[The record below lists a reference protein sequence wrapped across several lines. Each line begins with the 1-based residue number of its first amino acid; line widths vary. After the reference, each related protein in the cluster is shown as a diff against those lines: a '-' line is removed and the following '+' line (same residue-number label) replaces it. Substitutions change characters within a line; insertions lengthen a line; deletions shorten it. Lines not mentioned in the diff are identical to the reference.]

1 MQDTIFLIFL
11 LIIINTVMILDNDK
25 ILRICNR
32 LACQI
37 VEETDVSKKIILVGI
52 KEKGFEIAKV
62 IEKQIK
68 FFSNKKVKLYSIKIE
83 KNNNN
88 KIKFKHKFSDDYL
101 IFIIDDVLNTG
112 KTLFK
117 CVNYFFNAGF
127 VNIKTIVLIDRD
139 HKKHPVNVDIKG
151 VSLSTNFEDT
161 VMVLSENK
169 KLRAILV

>member
-1 MQDTIFLIFL
+1 
-11 LIIINTVMILDNDK
+11 MILDNDK
-25 ILRICNR
+25 IIRVCNR

-37 VEETDVSKKIILVGI
+37 VEVSDGSNKIILVGI
-52 KEKGFEIAKV
+52 EDKGFEIAQI

-68 FFSNKKVKLYSIKIE
+68 FFSNKKVKLYPIKIE
-83 KNNNN
+83 KINNNIN
-88 KIKFKHKFSDDYL
+88 SKIKFEHKFSNDCL

-117 CVNYFFNAGF
+117 CVNYFFNAEY

-139 HKKHPVNVDIKG
+139 HKKYPVNVDIKG

-161 VMVLSENK
+161 VKVISENK
-169 KLRAILV
+169 KLRAVLV

>member
-1 MQDTIFLIFL
+1 
-11 LIIINTVMILDNDK
+11 MILDNDK

-37 VEETDVSKKIILVGI
+37 VEVSDGSNKIVLVGI
-52 KEKGFEIAKV
+52 KEKGFEIAKI

-68 FFSNKKVKLYSIKIE
+68 SFSNNKVKLYPIKIE
-83 KNNNN
+83 KINN
-88 KIKFKHKFSDDYL
+88 KINSEIKFEHKFSNDCL

-117 CVNYFFNAGF
+117 CVNYFFNAEY

-139 HKKHPVNVDIKG
+139 HKKYPVNVDIKG

-161 VMVLSENK
+161 VKVISENK

>member
-1 MQDTIFLIFL
+1 
-11 LIIINTVMILDNDK
+11 MILDNDK
-25 ILRICNR
+25 ILRVCNR

-37 VEETDVSKKIILVGI
+37 VEESDVSNQIILVGI
-52 KEKGFEIAKV
+52 KEKGYEIAKI

-68 FFSNKKVKLYSIKIE
+68 IFCNKKVKLCAIKIE
-83 KNNNN
+83 KINNNIN
-88 KIKFKHKFSDDYL
+88 SDIKFEHKFSNDCL

-117 CVNYFFNAGF
+117 CVNYFFNSGY
-127 VNIKTIVLIDRD
+127 VNLKTIVLIDRD

-161 VMVLSENK
+161 VKVISENK
-169 KLRAILV
+169 KLRAVLV

>member
-1 MQDTIFLIFL
+1 M
-11 LIIINTVMILDNDK
+11 NTVMILDNDK
-25 ILRICNR
+25 ILRVCNR

-37 VEETDVSKKIILVGI
+37 VEVSDGSNKIVLVGI
-52 KEKGFEIAKV
+52 KEKGFEIAQI

-68 FFSNKKVKLYSIKIE
+68 FFSNKKVKLYPIKIE
-83 KNNNN
+83 KIDNKINS
-88 KIKFKHKFSDDYL
+88 KIKFEHKFSNDCL

-117 CVNYFFNAGF
+117 CVNYFFNAEY

-161 VMVLSENK
+161 VKVISENK
-169 KLRAILV
+169 KLRAVLV